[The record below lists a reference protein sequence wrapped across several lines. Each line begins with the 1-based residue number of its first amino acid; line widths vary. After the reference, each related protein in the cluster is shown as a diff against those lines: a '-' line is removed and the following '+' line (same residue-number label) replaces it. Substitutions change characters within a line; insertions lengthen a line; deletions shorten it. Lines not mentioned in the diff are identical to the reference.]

1 MFLWKKQRSEPKKIN
16 GHKKINESAGSQKY
30 CVKNKWNAKK
40 IQEPEKKKI
49 NVGVEMKAK
58 K

>member
-1 MFLWKKQRSEPKKIN
+1 MEKTEIGAKKIN

-30 CVKNKWNAKK
+30 CVKNKWNAKNSRAR
-40 IQEPEKKKI
+40 EKKKI